1 MKQLLLLLLGFV
13 MLVSCSKKKSEDKE
27 SPVVTLTSP
36 ANNQSFP
43 AGEIHIKGN
52 ITDNEYISQVHIEI
66 TNFNTGA
73 EYTHVHIHPTSRSYA
88 FDQTFTL
95 QSGIS
100 YKIRVI
106 ADDPAANTSSS
117 QVQISCN

>member
-1 MKQLLLLLLGFV
+1 MKQLVLLLFGFV
-13 MLVSCSKKKSEDKE
+13 ILVSCSKKKSEDKE
-27 SPVVTLTSP
+27 APVVTLTSP

-43 AGEIHIKGN
+43 AGEIHIKGS
-52 ITDNEYISQVHIEI
+52 IADNEYISQVHIEI

-88 FDQTFTL
+88 FDQSFTL

-100 YKIRVI
+100 YKIRVV

>member
-1 MKQLLLLLLGFV
+1 MKQLLLLLFGFV
-13 MLVSCSKKKSEDKE
+13 MLASCSKKKSEDKE
-27 SPVVTLTSP
+27 APVVTLTSP

-95 QSGIS
+95 QAGIS
-100 YKIRVI
+100 YKIRVV

>member
-1 MKQLLLLLLGFV
+1 MKQSLLF
-13 MLVSCSKKKSEDKE
+13 LVSCVVLASCSKKKSDDKE
-27 SPVVTLTSP
+27 APVVTLTAP

-73 EYTHVHIHPTSRSYA
+73 EYTHIHIHPTSKSYA
-88 FDQTFTL
+88 FDQPFTL
-95 QSGIS
+95 LPGIS